1 MKRLKD
7 FVERK
12 FRYDVDIA
20 LFIACCTLVCL
31 FIYGIITTVFPNSDI
46 GGKSPLEGEYAVV
59 QYLHDDNIFSNQ
71 EELIQGLEYLR
82 EKTNIQM
89 IIIASSDK
97 WSDGAAVRDLERPRA
112 VRVPCVI
119 LAFDARIGQ
128 QRAFFAIQ
136 GIDPAQSGGG
146 IFTGGCD
153 GETARPH
160 VAQQIAPA
168 GRAGGIRH
176 EQGFVIRNGG
186 RRHVRVRRH
195 RDEQAAGHGCI
206 FIIGGRRERRC
217 AVHRGESV
225 FG

>member
-7 FVERK
+7 FVEQK

-46 GGKSPLEGEYAVV
+46 GGKSPLEGEYEVV

-97 WSDGAAVRDLERPRA
+97 WSDGAAVRKYYLTVEDEGHILLVVPPEGSTNQFRYA
-112 VRVPCVI
+112 IGNKANQVIDSKAMQYLLSKVRNS
-119 LAFDARIGQ
+119 R
-128 QRAFFAIQ
+128 
-136 GIDPAQSGGG
+136 
-146 IFTGGCD
+146 D
-153 GETARPH
+153 GEYWKTKICEFADKL
-160 VAQQIAPA
+160 I
-168 GRAGGIRH
+168 
-176 EQGFVIRNGG
+176 
-186 RRHVRVRRH
+186 
-195 RDEQAAGHGCI
+195 
-206 FIIGGRRERRC
+206 
-217 AVHRGESV
+217 S
-225 FG
+225 

>member
-31 FIYGIITTVFPNSDI
+31 FIYGIMTTVFPNSDI
-46 GGKSPLEGEYAVV
+46 GGKSPLEGEYEVV

-97 WSDGAAVRDLERPRA
+97 WSDGAAVHKYYLTVEDEGHILLVVPPEGSTNQFRYAIGNKANQVIDSKAMQYLLSQVRNSRDGKYWKTKICE
-112 VRVPCVI
+112 
-119 LAFDARIGQ
+119 
-128 QRAFFAIQ
+128 FADKLI
-136 GIDPAQSGGG
+136 S
-146 IFTGGCD
+146 
-153 GETARPH
+153 
-160 VAQQIAPA
+160 
-168 GRAGGIRH
+168 
-176 EQGFVIRNGG
+176 
-186 RRHVRVRRH
+186 
-195 RDEQAAGHGCI
+195 
-206 FIIGGRRERRC
+206 
-217 AVHRGESV
+217 
-225 FG
+225 

>member
-1 MKRLKD
+1 MRGNDLLAD
-7 FVERK
+7 GMDAFVLLENVRVNGAVYLGDEIAGIK
-12 FRYDVDIA
+12 PRHGRAGIHQHIRADV
-20 LFIACCTLVCL
+20 V
-31 FIYGIITTVFPNSDI
+31 
-46 GGKSPLEGEYAVV
+46 
-59 QYLHDDNIFSNQ
+59 
-71 EELIQGLEYLR
+71 
-82 EKTNIQM
+82 
-89 IIIASSDK
+89 
-97 WSDGAAVRDLERPRA
+97 DGAAVRDLERPRA
-112 VRVPCVI
+112 VRIPCVI

-176 EQGFVIRNGG
+176 EQGFVIRHGG

-195 RDEQAAGHGCI
+195 RDEQAADHGCI

>member
-7 FVERK
+7 FVEQK

-46 GGKSPLEGEYAVV
+46 GGKSPLEGEYEVV

-97 WSDGAAVRDLERPRA
+97 WSDGAAVRKYYLTVEDEGHILLVVPPEGSTNQFRYA
-112 VRVPCVI
+112 IGNKANQVIDSKAMQYLLSQVRNS
-119 LAFDARIGQ
+119 R
-128 QRAFFAIQ
+128 
-136 GIDPAQSGGG
+136 
-146 IFTGGCD
+146 D
-153 GETARPH
+153 GEYWKTKICEFADKL
-160 VAQQIAPA
+160 I
-168 GRAGGIRH
+168 
-176 EQGFVIRNGG
+176 N
-186 RRHVRVRRH
+186 
-195 RDEQAAGHGCI
+195 
-206 FIIGGRRERRC
+206 
-217 AVHRGESV
+217 
-225 FG
+225 

>member
-7 FVERK
+7 FVEQK

-31 FIYGIITTVFPNSDI
+31 FIYGIITTVFPNFDI

-97 WSDGAAVRDLERPRA
+97 WSDGAAVHKYYLTVEDEGHILLVVPPEGSANQVIDSKAMQYLLSQVRNSRDGKYWKTKICE
-112 VRVPCVI
+112 
-119 LAFDARIGQ
+119 
-128 QRAFFAIQ
+128 FADKLI
-136 GIDPAQSGGG
+136 S
-146 IFTGGCD
+146 
-153 GETARPH
+153 
-160 VAQQIAPA
+160 
-168 GRAGGIRH
+168 
-176 EQGFVIRNGG
+176 
-186 RRHVRVRRH
+186 
-195 RDEQAAGHGCI
+195 
-206 FIIGGRRERRC
+206 
-217 AVHRGESV
+217 
-225 FG
+225 